1 MTEQEKTEIIEEL
14 EARFGEKYKGILS
27 REDVATTLSEPRNKW
42 FKDPDIRSASVAKKS
57 PMVEALGNCFVAWQ
71 VWDEIRKL
79 TCRIC
84 GKSYVRQLTDDDKAD
99 EVAETL
105 CEMVYRLANNRKSE
119 KED

>member
-14 EARFGEKYKGILS
+14 EARFCEKYKGILS

-42 FKDPDIRSASVAKKS
+42 FKDPDIRSASIAKES

-84 GKSYVRQLTDDDKAD
+84 GKSYVRQLTATDKAD
-99 EVAETL
+99 EVAEEICAL
-105 CEMVYRLANNRKSE
+105 VHKLAMDRRQTQE
-119 KED
+119 

>member
-14 EARFGEKYKGILS
+14 EARFDAKYKGILS
-27 REDVATTLSEPRNKW
+27 HEDVATTLSEPRNKW
-42 FKDPDIRSASVAKKS
+42 FRGEDGGGYGSLMA
-57 PMVEALGNCFVAWQ
+57 EALGNTVVAWS
-71 VWDEIRKL
+71 VWEEIRKL

-84 GKSYVRQLTDDDKAD
+84 GKSYVRQLTDGDKAD

-105 CEMVYRLANNRKSE
+105 CEMVYRLSNNRKSE